1 MFGFCFVFNFHYFCF
16 DSWIIN
22 SIFSISNWV
31 NSPEATFFIVD
42 FCIVIRKH
50 DLLYG
55 FLSICW
61 SLFCGL
67 SSTWSLF
74 GRCSVCARRDW
85 MSVCCLL
92 GAGFSVYMHHVR
104 IMNCIVRILCALLAF
119 VLLSYQLLRWCVK
132 ISHYDHAF
140 VDL

>member
-85 MSVCCLL
+85 MSVRRLL
-92 GAGFSVYMHHVR
+92 GAGFSVYASCQDYELHCSHLV
-104 IMNCIVRILCALLAF
+104 CSSSFCPLE
-119 VLLSYQLLRWCVK
+119 LSVTEMVC
-132 ISHYDHAF
+132 
-140 VDL
+140 